1 MLDRL
6 AQVYQQIKLFFFL
19 SLSLF
24 FRERERERDRKLYL
38 TRMHVCVC
46 LCVCVCFCTDLQ
58 SWADR
63 ERLPEQVITT
73 LKDQGFRCVDQLK
86 TLTPDDIKLYFQVS
100 SLPLL
105 RLQAT
110 PCLFVRDFIFSL
122 YAGPLLRDSS
132 LCAEIGPFWRHPPPP
147 LLRRTHHLPTPVS
160 PPPCRPRRPLHPTPL
175 PRSSCRPTPSRT
187 QATRQA
193 TPGMQ
198 RRP

>member
-1 MLDRL
+1 MC
-6 AQVYQQIKLFFFL
+6 
-19 SLSLF
+19 
-24 FRERERERDRKLYL
+24 
-38 TRMHVCVC
+38 VCV
-46 LCVCVCFCTDLQ
+46 CVCVCFYTDLQ

-73 LKDQGFRCVDQLK
+73 LKDQGFGCVDQLK

-122 YAGPLLRDSS
+122 YAEDGPLLRDSP

-147 LLRRTHHLPTPVS
+147 PPTHTHLLPSS
-160 PPPCRPRRPLHPTPL
+160 PLVFLGQLAINSARHATQLF
-175 PRSSCRPTPSRT
+175 SSVP
-187 QATRQA
+187 A
-193 TPGMQ
+193 GV
-198 RRP
+198 